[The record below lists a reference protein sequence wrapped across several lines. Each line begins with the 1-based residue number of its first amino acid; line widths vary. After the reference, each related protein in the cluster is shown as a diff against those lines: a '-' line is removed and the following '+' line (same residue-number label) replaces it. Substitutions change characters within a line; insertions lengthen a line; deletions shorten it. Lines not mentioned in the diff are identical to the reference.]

1 MSTSQWRRRTIWT
14 VLGLGLGCG
23 APSDPVLPV
32 VAPEAPTEERAD
44 DASPRSRL
52 PTNPE
57 MAVEPIAEPNTA
69 AVVDVRWLGGRRFST
84 HRGAIAEQLG
94 DLQSRS
100 IVDDRQGEAFDYE
113 QATLFVVRDTIYRVN
128 VRLPEPLSPNDTLE
142 AIGFPRYDR
151 SFRETHREYRVSFK
165 WGFERFR
172 LLRKS
177 RNSKQVERVE
187 VWHTEPVKAGL

>member
-1 MSTSQWRRRTIWT
+1 MSTSPCRRGMIWT
-14 VLGLGLGCG
+14 ALGLALGCG
-23 APSDPVLPV
+23 APPEPVLPV
-32 VAPEAPTEERAD
+32 IEPPEERAD
-44 DASPRSRL
+44 DDVGERTRRI

-57 MAVEPIAEPNTA
+57 MMVEPVLEPNTT

-94 DLQSRS
+94 DLKNRS
-100 IVDDRQGEAFDYE
+100 IVDDRQGESFDYE
-113 QATLFVVRDTIYRVN
+113 LATLFVVRDTIYRVN
-128 VRLPEPLSPNDTLE
+128 VRLPEPLPPNDALE

-151 SFRETHREYRVSFK
+151 SFRETHREFRISFK

-177 RNSKQVERVE
+177 RNSKLVERVE